1 MTDGSTWPNWNGSW
15 GRSPAIWQ
23 STEDRSMA
31 FFQSVRRIL
40 FFGSGVRRRLYLKM
54 ARMLSYLKPDEVL
67 QKLIKAEEKAGFRQN
82 RTLLFYLRRWQ
93 RQVENGKSLSE
104 AMRGNVPDIESILV
118 KAAERQNALGS
129 GLEAVVRIMDAVEQI
144 MKAVRKIGRASCR
157 ERGGQYV

>member
-1 MTDGSTWPNWNGSW
+1 
-15 GRSPAIWQ
+15 
-23 STEDRSMA
+23 
-31 FFQSVRRIL
+31 
-40 FFGSGVRRRLYLKM
+40 M

-104 AMRGNVPDIESILV
+104 AMRGNVPAIESNLV

-129 GLEAVVRIMDAVEQI
+129 GLEAVV
-144 MKAVRKIGRASCR
+144 KIGRASGR
-157 ERGGQYV
+157 ERVVQSV